1 VWSNYLKV
9 IVITVNRQQQQQ
21 RSKRKINKGN
31 KALMQQLPTLITH
44 MFKRK
49 KVIEESLKQITILSN
64 DINDFDNNF

>member
-1 VWSNYLKV
+1 
-9 IVITVNRQQQQQ
+9 
-21 RSKRKINKGN
+21 
-31 KALMQQLPTLITH
+31 MQQLPTLITH